1 MAFGKKPETKANKVR
16 HVIVSE
22 DFVDQRIDNFLIAQC
37 KGVPKTRVYRILR
50 KGEVRVNSKRVQPSY
65 RLQEGDDVRIP
76 PIVVNEEAAKV
87 PPSQSTSK
95 LLASRILYEDDQL
108 LIINKPS
115 GMSVHVGSTVR
126 VGVIEALRHMYPNLP
141 QLELAHRLDSDT
153 SGCLILA
160 KKKRVLRE
168 IHELL
173 REGKVTKVYWAL
185 TLGHWHKD
193 DLRVTVPLRKD
204 YQDGGKHV
212 VEVRQ
217 DGKHALTDFRTV
229 EEFKDASLMQVK
241 LHTGRTHQIR
251 VHAAHKGHPLAADDR
266 YGDPEFNKLSRKL
279 GLKRLFLHARS
290 IDFTLPSNNQ
300 HIKVKAPLD
309 DDLEAAIEQFKRY
322 SKEVK

>member
-1 MAFGKKPETKANKVR
+1 MAFQKKPETKTNKVR
-16 HVIVSE
+16 HVIVSA
-22 DFVDQRIDNFLIAQC
+22 DFVDQRIDNFLIGQC

-65 RLQEGDDVRIP
+65 RLQKGDDVRIP
-76 PIVVNEEAAKV
+76 PMVVNEEAKKV

-95 LLASRILYEDDQL
+95 LLSSRILYEDDQIM
-108 LIINKPS
+108 IINKPT

-126 VGVIEALRHMYPNLP
+126 VGVIEALRHMYPKLP
-141 QLELAHRLDSDT
+141 HLELAHRLDSDT

-173 REGKVTKVYWAL
+173 REGKITKIYWAL
-185 TLGHWHKD
+185 TLGKWKND
-193 DLRVTVPLRKD
+193 ELRVTLPLRKD

-217 DGKHALTDFRTV
+217 DGKHALTDFKVV
-229 EEFKDASLMQVK
+229 EEFKGSSLMQVK

-251 VHAAHKGHPLAADDR
+251 VHAAHTGHPVAADDR
-266 YGDPEFNKLSRKL
+266 YGDPEFNKLARKL
-279 GLKRLFLHARS
+279 GLRRLFLHARS

-309 DDLEAAIEQFKRY
+309 DDLEAAILEFRRY
-322 SKEVK
+322 STETR